1 MEQLYID
8 GGSVFSTIKN
18 TLITALTLLI
28 LLIICLGY
36 FSISQNN
43 VLGDI
48 TVKLYRHPLAVTRAS
63 LMANNYII
71 KMHRSMKDVALA
83 ENNDGIEAARL
94 AVNQYEQKVYQQFDI
109 ISERILGVEGE
120 ALISETIK
128 LFKAWKPIRDEVI
141 VLMEQGDRAEAAQI
155 TKQRGARHVA
165 LLDSKMEALVNYAQV
180 KGDAFFKSAQLTR
193 KQSFLLIT
201 IFVVIAVLLS
211 IVVAVLLVK
220 KITTPIITLQNSIK
234 NIEETSDLT
243 QRIELDSKN
252 EIGMTVLAFNNMLNK
267 FESIIHKVKYS
278 STMLSGAASNL
289 SRVVEE
295 SDQNIK
301 KQKQETEIAA
311 TAMNEMAASSEE
323 VASNALEAANAA
335 QQADIETLS
344 GKEVVKITSN
354 VMAKLMSELENA
366 TNVINILAKDSTE
379 IGSVLDVIKGISE
392 QTNLLALN
400 AAIEAARAGEQGRGF
415 AVVADEVRTL
425 ASRTQEST
433 AEIQAMIEQLQTG
446 AENAVKVMH
455 KGTNAAEEGRQKASE
470 AAISLESI
478 TSIISSINE
487 MNAQIAVAAEQQSRV
502 AENINENI
510 VTINM
515 NSELTAQGAEES
527 TRAVHELTKL
537 AADMQLIVDSFKVS
551 DVD

>member
-109 ISERILGVEGE
+109 ISERILGAEGE

-141 VLMEQGDRAEAAQI
+141 VLMEQGERAEAARI
-155 TKQRGARHVA
+155 TKERGARHVA
-165 LLDSKMEALVNYAQV
+165 LLDSKMEALVNYARV

-201 IFVVIAVLLS
+201 IFVVIAVILS

-366 TNVINILAKDSTE
+366 TDVINSLAKDSTE

-455 KGTNAAEEGRQKASE
+455 KGTNAAEEGSQKASE
-470 AAISLESI
+470 AANSLESI
-478 TSIISSINE
+478 TRIISSINE
-487 MNAQIAVAAEQQSRV
+487 MNAQIAVAAEQQSSV
-502 AENINENI
+502 AESINENI

-551 DVD
+551 DAD